1 MLQYSKVL
9 LGRDEWKAKAIT
21 RGNDVREQRKAIARY
36 QQRIHELS
44 EQIKAL
50 KTANAMAESTQK
62 N

>member
-21 RGNDVREQRKAIARY
+21 RGNDLREQRKTIKRY
-36 QQRIHELS
+36 QQRIGDLN
-44 EQIKAL
+44 EQIRAL
-50 KTANAMAESTQK
+50 KAANAVAESTQK